1 MFRAPASRRGNSLGI
16 EAWILKIRALLNPR
30 LDAQCGQRLGLMA
43 CIMHICDVIVLSADG
58 FRSRDVWED

>member
-1 MFRAPASRRGNSLGI
+1 MRRGNSLGI

-30 LDAQCGQRLGLMA
+30 LEAQCGQPLGLMA
-43 CIMHICDVIVLSADG
+43 CIFVTSSSCQPIEMV